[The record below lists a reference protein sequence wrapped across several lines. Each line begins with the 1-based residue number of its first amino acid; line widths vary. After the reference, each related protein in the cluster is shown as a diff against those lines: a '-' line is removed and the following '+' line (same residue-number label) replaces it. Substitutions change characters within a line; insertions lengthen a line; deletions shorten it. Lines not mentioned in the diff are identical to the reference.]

1 MERIMRNGHTTFSQ
15 MLPRHAS
22 FAFCFWLVQLIYR
35 ITSGT
40 TPVLCDIL
48 FPFFLFAPWAIRPL
62 TWRLVISI
70 GCYFVIYYVA
80 FLHLLDGIVVRAHW
94 MEIPNLETRLFAG
107 WSPVVEFQKYRTIP
121 LNVFFCV
128 GYSLHIVNIL
138 LPFFYLL
145 FKKEYAHAE
154 EYVSVF
160 LACGYL
166 GFTIYLLYPV
176 VPPRL
181 ALPDVTSVSPP
192 WASGAWESAGQL
204 FRANPYAALPSL
216 HCAFPFLSFLYLR
229 ARGYS
234 LAWLFAGMSLW
245 LFVGTIY
252 LGEHYFLDVLG
263 GMIVASIAFFALTL
277 RPRFGHT
284 RSLDQCTK
292 GQ

>member
-1 MERIMRNGHTTFSQ
+1 MERMTRNGHTTFSQ
-15 MLPRHAS
+15 MLPRHAA

-40 TPVLCDIL
+40 PPVLCDIL
-48 FPFFLFAPWAIRPL
+48 FPLFLFAPWAIRPL

-80 FLHLLDGIVVRAHW
+80 FLHLLDDIVVRAHW

-107 WSPVVEFQKYRTIP
+107 WSPVVELQKYRIVP

-145 FKKEYAHAE
+145 FKKQYAHAE

-181 ALPDVTSVSPP
+181 ALLDVTSVSPP

-263 GMIVASIAFFALTL
+263 GMIVAFVAFFAMTL

-284 RSLDQCTK
+284 RSLGQCTK